1 MGQKI
6 HPVGLRLGITR
17 TWDSR
22 WFEKK
27 NYVAWLHEDVA
38 IRKYFG
44 RMTRAAA
51 ISRVEIER
59 RANQA
64 RVIINTAKP
73 GIIIGKRGVGIE
85 EIRRNLEKL
94 TNKQVQVNVVEIKT
108 IELDARLVG
117 QNIVD
122 QLEKRIAFRRAMKQ
136 AIMRTMKAGARGV
149 KVQVSGRLGG
159 AEIAR
164 TERNHDGKVPLH
176 TLRADIDYA
185 HVEAFTTFGRI
196 GVKVWIY
203 KGEVLPDQPRGER
216 EVQGGGRAGEA
227 ARFRDNRR
235 GTRGGRG
242 RGGAADG
249 APRSGE
255 AGGRTARP
263 ATGDATAPELTEG
276 TLESP
281 APESLGQES
290 PALEAA
296 VVESPAL
303 EAAAPESPAPES
315 PAPEAAAA
323 QSVVPEPPALDY
335 AGAIQV
341 AQADAQSLESVTDG
355 APSSEGDKPN
365 APHGGVDTGYRAH
378 PESDSMGD
386 VSQPTPRVAAH
397 RRRGRTPRC
406 AIQRADRAASR
417 TRAGRRHP
425 RSPRAQDRTGR
436 RQRRHRRGWTL
447 EDAHPEKSKVA
458 PRAPRPHARQGDGRQ
473 HADVRRVRL
482 AGARAGVDDQPADR
496 GRAYRD
502 DAPHQARRQGLDQD
516 LPRQVGH
523 QEAGRSSHGLR

>member
-27 NYVAWLHEDVA
+27 NYQAWLHEDVA

-51 ISRVEIER
+51 ISKVEIER

-64 RVIINTAKP
+64 RVIVHTGKP
-73 GIIIGKRGVGIE
+73 GIIIGKRGVGID

-94 TNKQVQVNVVEIKT
+94 TGKQIQVNVVEIKVP
-108 IELDARLVG
+108 ELDARLVG

-136 AIMRTMKAGARGV
+136 GIMRTMKAGARGV

-216 EVQGGGRAGEA
+216 LTPGADRPA
-227 ARFRDNRR
+227 FRENRR

-242 RGGAADG
+242 RGPGADRPRTDRPGGGLDTDAAMHAATADG
-249 APRSGE
+249 
-255 AGGRTARP
+255 
-263 ATGDATAPELTEG
+263 
-276 TLESP
+276 
-281 APESLGQES
+281 
-290 PALEAA
+290 
-296 VVESPAL
+296 
-303 EAAAPESPAPES
+303 
-315 PAPEAAAA
+315 
-323 QSVVPEPPALDY
+323 
-335 AGAIQV
+335 
-341 AQADAQSLESVTDG
+341 QSLESITDG
-355 APSSEGDKPN
+355 APSEAGN
-365 APHGGVDTGYRAH
+365 H
-378 PESDSMGD
+378 PTSP
-386 VSQPTPRVAAH
+386 VSGAVTHDVAAEH
-397 RRRGRTPRC
+397 GHGVVAET
-406 AIQRADRAASR
+406 SV
-417 TRAGRRHP
+417 
-425 RSPRAQDRTGR
+425 
-436 RQRRHRRGWTL
+436 
-447 EDAHPEKSKVA
+447 VA
-458 PRAPRPHARQGDGRQ
+458 PASQATSDAAERPGAP
-473 HADVRRVRL
+473 
-482 AGARAGVDDQPADR
+482 GVIPSVVEGQP
-496 GRAYRD
+496 
-502 DAPHQARRQGLDQD
+502 QA
-516 LPRQVGH
+516 
-523 QEAGRSSHGLR
+523 SSSEVPEVNP

>member
-27 NYVAWLHEDVA
+27 NYVGWLHEDVA

-64 RVIINTAKP
+64 RIIINTGKP
-73 GIIIGKRGVGIE
+73 GIIIGKRGVGID

-94 TNKQVQVNVVEIKT
+94 TGKQVQVNVVEIKT

-216 EVQGGGRAGEA
+216 EVQGQRPGAAGEA

-242 RGGAADG
+242 RGGAAG
-249 APRSGE
+249 GE
-255 AGGRTARP
+255 GRPARP
-263 ATGDATAPELTEG
+263 AGGEGPGLDTADALRVAQTEPGPSLAEVIDGGAPAEHHHTGPHAGAVTHDPNAQHGGGVTTE
-276 TLESP
+276 TSQVN
-281 APESLGQES
+281 PESQHTTD
-290 PALEAA
+290 EA
-296 VVESPAL
+296 ERP
-303 EAAAPESPAPES
+303 
-315 PAPEAAAA
+315 
-323 QSVVPEPPALDY
+323 
-335 AGAIQV
+335 
-341 AQADAQSLESVTDG
+341 G
-355 APSSEGDKPN
+355 APST
-365 APHGGVDTGYRAH
+365 APTATH
-378 PESDSMGD
+378 PEPAPGGALR
-386 VSQPTPRVAAH
+386 Q
-397 RRRGRTPRC
+397 
-406 AIQRADRAASR
+406 
-417 TRAGRRHP
+417 
-425 RSPRAQDRTGR
+425 AQDDTHDR
-436 RQRRHRRGWTL
+436 
-447 EDAHPEKSKVA
+447 PE
-458 PRAPRPHARQGDGRQ
+458 
-473 HADVRRVRL
+473 
-482 AGARAGVDDQPADR
+482 
-496 GRAYRD
+496 
-502 DAPHQARRQGLDQD
+502 LDTQNEG
-516 LPRQVGH
+516 Q
-523 QEAGRSSHGLR
+523 

>member
-64 RVIINTAKP
+64 RIIINTGKP
-73 GIIIGKRGVGIE
+73 GIIIGKRGVGID

-94 TNKQVQVNVVEIKT
+94 TGKQVQVNVVEIKT

-203 KGEVLPDQPRGER
+203 KGEVLPEGPRGER
-216 EVQGGGRAGEA
+216 EGQARQQGGAAGDA

-242 RGGAADG
+242 RGEG
-249 APRSGE
+249 P
-255 AGGRTARP
+255 ARP
-263 ATGDATAPELTEG
+263 GDRPARPLDTAD
-276 TLESP
+276 
-281 APESLGQES
+281 AMH
-290 PALEAA
+290 
-296 VVESPAL
+296 
-303 EAAAPESPAPES
+303 
-315 PAPEAAAA
+315 
-323 QSVVPEPPALDY
+323 
-335 AGAIQV
+335 V
-341 AQADAQSLESVTDG
+341 AQADGQSVDSVIDG
-355 APSSEGDKPN
+355 APSATGD
-365 APHGGVDTGYRAH
+365 H
-378 PESDSMGD
+378 
-386 VSQPTPRVAAH
+386 Q
-397 RRRGRTPRC
+397 
-406 AIQRADRAASR
+406 
-417 TRAGRRHP
+417 
-425 RSPRAQDRTGR
+425 
-436 RQRRHRRGWTL
+436 
-447 EDAHPEKSKVA
+447 
-458 PRAPRPHARQGDGRQ
+458 
-473 HADVRRVRL
+473 
-482 AGARAGVDDQPADR
+482 
-496 GRAYRD
+496 
-502 DAPHQARRQGLDQD
+502 DAPHAGAVTHDVNAEHGHGVTTETSQVTPESQHTVDAAERPGAPSTAPTAEHPEPAPGGGTHDRPELDTQN
-516 LPRQVGH
+516 
-523 QEAGRSSHGLR
+523 EAP